1 MNSDI
6 LFDLHNKAYDWK
18 VWQVAILFAGGLI
31 LIWLGR
37 KTTSR
42 LSVPKIGYILC
53 AASLLFAA
61 FEVGNYFAD
70 RQKAVRLLN
79 SGIVTNFR
87 PMPPEGHQLES
98 FEIAGQVFSYSDYVS
113 TPCFNNTSSHG
124 GPIRQGLELRIWY
137 VDNCILKIAALRKS
151 GSP

>member
-6 LFDLHNKAYDWK
+6 LFDLRNKAYDWK
-18 VWQVAILFAGGLI
+18 VWQVAILFAGGPI
-31 LIWLGR
+31 LVWLGR

-70 RQKAVRLLN
+70 RHKAVRLLN
-79 SGIVTNFR
+79 SGSAAIVEGVVTNFR

-98 FEIAGQVFSYSDYVS
+98 FEIASQTFSYSDYVL
-113 TPCFNNTSSHG
+113 TPCFNKTASHG

-137 VDNCILKIAALRKS
+137 
-151 GSP
+151 